1 MALSE
6 YKMALVTGAS
16 SGVGAACVRA
26 LREKGVDVVA
36 LARREDRLAALADET
51 GCQTM
56 SLDLMDT
63 DAIYAKLP
71 GLDADIL
78 VNNAGLGRGYEGFLK
93 SSHLKAQRKLTA
105 VATWCCRH

>member
-36 LARREDRLAALADET
+36 LARREDRLVALADET

-56 SLDLMDT
+56 SL
-63 DAIYAKLP
+63 
-71 GLDADIL
+71 
-78 VNNAGLGRGYEGFLK
+78 E
-93 SSHLKAQRKLTA
+93 SSPTEQK
-105 VATWCCRH
+105 